1 MKPIKI
7 GSIQG
12 TVFNVYLKSIIDPE
26 HELSILSKEIDWDY
40 FHKEFS
46 NLFKGKT
53 GKPPKSVRLIIG
65 LMILEYVYDLSDIQV
80 VKALNENI
88 YFQYFCGN
96 IFLEKRNQL
105 CPTTLVK
112 WRNKLGIEGADK
124 ILSKTVEMTKK
135 LGILKKKEEGKVIA
149 DTTVQEKN
157 IKYPTDTELIEN
169 CRKKLVKYG
178 KKIEIIK
185 RDSNLK
191 KGKKALEDSL
201 RYARGNKREKLEASI
216 CNQKKMLE
224 TTLIKIKK
232 GKEKIKNQPKGLDE
246 LIKITDRLLK
256 QTKNSK
262 QKIYSLKEPGV
273 YCISK
278 GKQNK
283 KYEFGCKVGKVISI
297 ESGIVLSSKA
307 YVENIYDGDSLDS
320 NISHAEKTSKIP
332 IKRIFAD
339 KGYKKQTDG
348 IKGTPGTISK
358 NQELIIPNY
367 QKILDKK
374 IKKGIKRRSSI
385 EARISESKRLGK
397 LDKNYL
403 KGSDGDKINA
413 SMCGVGQNIRI
424 ILRYFIKAVKS
435 KKLAA

>member
-1 MKPIKI
+1 MKPLKI

-12 TVFNVYLKSIIDPE
+12 NVFKLCLKSIIDPQ

-65 LMILEYVYDLSDIQV
+65 LMILEYVYDLSDVQV
-80 VKALNENI
+80 VKRLNENI
-88 YFQYFCGN
+88 YYQYFCGN
-96 IFLEKRNQL
+96 IFLQKGTQL
-105 CPTTLVK
+105 SPTTLVK
-112 WRNKLGIEGADK
+112 WRKKLGVKGADK

-135 LGILKKKEEGKVIA
+135 LGILKKKEEGEVIS

-157 IKYPTDTELIEN
+157 IKYPTDTELLEN
-169 CRKKLVKYG
+169 CRKRLVKYG
-178 KKIEIIK
+178 KEMEIIK

-201 RYARGNKREKLEASI
+201 RYARGNKTEKLKESI
-216 CNQKKMLE
+216 INQKKMLE

-232 GKEKIKNQPKGLDE
+232 GNEKIQNQAKELKELKE
-246 LIKITDRLLK
+246 LIKITERLLK
-256 QTKNSK
+256 QTKESK
-262 QKIYSLKEPGV
+262 QKIYSLKEPHT

-278 GKQNK
+278 GKRNK
-283 KYEFGCKVGKVISI
+283 KYEFGCKVGKIISI
-297 ESGIVLSSKA
+297 NSGVVLSSKA
-307 YVENIYDGDSLDS
+307 YLENIYDGDSLDS
-320 NISHAEKTSKIP
+320 NICHAEEISKIS

-339 KGYKKQTDG
+339 KGYKKSIDG
-348 IKGTPGTISK
+348 VKGTPGTISK

-367 QKILDKK
+367 QKIVDKK

-397 LDKNYL
+397 LDKNY
-403 KGSDGDKINA
+403 
-413 SMCGVGQNIRI
+413 
-424 ILRYFIKAVKS
+424 
-435 KKLAA
+435 